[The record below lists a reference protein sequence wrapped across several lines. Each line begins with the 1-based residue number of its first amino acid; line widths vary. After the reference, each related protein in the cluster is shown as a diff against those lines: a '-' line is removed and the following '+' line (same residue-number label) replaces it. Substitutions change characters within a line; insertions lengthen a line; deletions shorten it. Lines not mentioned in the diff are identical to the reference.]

1 MDKKIVGGIV
11 IGCFVLVGAMALLL
25 GKPTGSTPAAGG
37 TSSGQVVV
45 KVRGSDWVRGNVNA
59 PVTLFEYSDFQ
70 CPACKA
76 YVPIVKRLLDE
87 YPDKVKEVY
96 RYFPL
101 LSIHVN
107 SMASAKAAEAAGKQ
121 GKFWEMGDLLFSKQL
136 DWAEN
141 GKAAAIFEGYAK
153 DLGLDVNK
161 FKQDVANAD
170 TEKRVNV
177 DLDDAGQLNLSGTPT
192 FFLNGKTMD
201 LPGSY
206 ENFKALIDKE
216 LATVTVSPA
225 PSTTSAAVTTTPPV
239 K

>member
-25 GKPTGSTPAAGG
+25 GKPTGSTPAVGG
-37 TSSGQVVV
+37 ISSGQVVV
-45 KVRGSDWVRGNVNA
+45 KPRETDWVRGNVNA
-59 PVTLFEYSDFQ
+59 PVTIFEYSDFQ

-177 DLDDAGQLNLSGTPT
+177 DLDDASQLNLSGTPT
-192 FFLNGKTMD
+192 FFLNGKAMD

-216 LATVTVSPA
+216 LAKITAA
-225 PSTTSAAVTTTPPV
+225 PSLPASGSPTPSVVPTP
-239 K
+239 